1 MWCNYA
7 YTANMAELP
16 RRLQMS
22 MISLVR
28 TVPLSTGSG
37 SGILSS
43 GMQNGCAS
51 KRQQHLKN
59 ADMMFWVMI

>member
-7 YTANMAELP
+7 YTVNMAEFP

-28 TVPLSTGSG
+28 NVPLSAGSR

-43 GMQNGCAS
+43 GMHNSSAS

-59 ADMMFWVMI
+59 ADMMFWVIV